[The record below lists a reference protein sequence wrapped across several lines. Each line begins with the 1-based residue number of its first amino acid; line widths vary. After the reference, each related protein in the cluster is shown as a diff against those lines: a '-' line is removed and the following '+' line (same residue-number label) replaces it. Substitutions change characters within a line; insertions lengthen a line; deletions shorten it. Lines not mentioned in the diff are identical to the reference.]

1 MRPTDAP
8 AWRRAALLASWI
20 EGSVNRRI
28 LGASIRVGGATVV
41 ARGAFVLRELVV
53 AYTLGTSPRLGAF
66 LLAAL
71 IPTYLAQAFSAALP
85 GAFVPAFIHA
95 RERAGNA
102 AAERLLGAGAIMLAV
117 LLAVLT
123 VPTIALFPFYLQSAG
138 TKFTPSDRQLAIH
151 LLWILSPYILL
162 RGLSA
167 LWGATLNA
175 ARVFVLPGVTPAL
188 TPLVTAGALLVLRG
202 AGVEVLA
209 WSMSFGIVA
218 EAAIT
223 AIAVRA
229 RGISIRPRWPGYGS
243 DVRQLVRQ
251 FLPMIAGTGILGATT
266 FVDQSMAATVSSAA
280 ISVLYYANLLVLLP
294 ILIAGGTLGTAALPY
309 VSQLAAERQWSALRH
324 TVAVYLRYIA
334 LVTIPLTAGL
344 IVFAPEIVSLVFYR
358 GAFAAS
364 DVAEV
369 SGVVRYLAAQIPF
382 SLGAVA
388 AIQVLSAMRRTD
400 ILLWSA
406 VLSLAL
412 KILLNYLLISS
423 MGIAG
428 IALSTSIVYAVALA
442 YLLFFCFAQ
451 LRGQRHG

>member
-151 LLWILSPYILL
+151 LLWILSP
-162 RGLSA
+162 
-167 LWGATLNA
+167 
-175 ARVFVLPGVTPAL
+175 
-188 TPLVTAGALLVLRG
+188 
-202 AGVEVLA
+202 
-209 WSMSFGIVA
+209 
-218 EAAIT
+218 
-223 AIAVRA
+223 
-229 RGISIRPRWPGYGS
+229 
-243 DVRQLVRQ
+243 
-251 FLPMIAGTGILGATT
+251 
-266 FVDQSMAATVSSAA
+266 
-280 ISVLYYANLLVLLP
+280 
-294 ILIAGGTLGTAALPY
+294 
-309 VSQLAAERQWSALRH
+309 
-324 TVAVYLRYIA
+324 
-334 LVTIPLTAGL
+334 
-344 IVFAPEIVSLVFYR
+344 
-358 GAFAAS
+358 
-364 DVAEV
+364 
-369 SGVVRYLAAQIPF
+369 
-382 SLGAVA
+382 
-388 AIQVLSAMRRTD
+388 
-400 ILLWSA
+400 
-406 VLSLAL
+406 
-412 KILLNYLLISS
+412 
-423 MGIAG
+423 
-428 IALSTSIVYAVALA
+428 
-442 YLLFFCFAQ
+442 
-451 LRGQRHG
+451 